1 MVTRVTNR
9 ILINNSLTNIFRL
22 SENMEKT
29 QLRIATGKRINKL
42 SDDPV
47 RVSEI
52 LNFRSNILQNTQFI
66 RNINQGKL
74 LLNTAD
80 SALNDIT
87 LQLHRAR
94 EIAISQASG
103 TATATTRGFNAIEVD
118 NIISQI
124 LSSANIQ
131 VGNKYVF
138 SGQKVTTS
146 PFSTSASGAVYLG
159 DRNEL
164 SMEIDKNSTIGT
176 TIPGSDV
183 LATDMDPGIDSNTL
197 ISDLNKGDGASA
209 GSFTI
214 TDRAGNSATITIT
227 SGMTISNV
235 ISAINSASVNVT
247 ASINSSNTGI
257 SITDTNSSPTGN
269 LIIAESGSGTTA
281 SDLGISG
288 NIDGDING
296 LDLDPQMTTSTSLS
310 LMKGG
315 TGLTLTS
322 ISIINGSASGAVSF
336 SSASTVGDVINAINN
351 SGLNVTASIN
361 SAGNGI
367 AVSSNSSS
375 TTAIVNEV
383 GSGSSAAD
391 LGIMG
396 SNNILST
403 LLALKEALEK
413 NDSVGIAA
421 SIDNIKSGVETTAS
435 QRGKI
440 GARVNRL
447 ETIKDIHEQRI
458 VDTTENLSDVEDADF
473 VKEQMDFLAFQNA
486 FNATLNVTSRI
497 IQQSLLD
504 FIR

>member
-9 ILINNSLTNIFRL
+9 ILINNSLINIFRL
-22 SENMEKT
+22 SENMEKA

-42 SDDPV
+42 SDDAV
-47 RVSEI
+47 RMNEI

-74 LLNTAD
+74 LLNTTD

-87 LQLHRAR
+87 LQLHRAK
-94 EIAISQASG
+94 EIAVSQASG
-103 TATATTRGFNAIEVD
+103 TATAITRGFNAIEID

-124 LSSANIQ
+124 LSSANVK

-138 SGQKVTTS
+138 GGHKVTTV
-146 PFSTSASGAVYLG
+146 PFSTSASGAVYFG

-164 SMEIDKNSTIGT
+164 SIEIDKDSTIGT

-183 LATDMDPGIDSNTL
+183 LGTDMDPGIEGNTL
-197 ISDLNKGDGASA
+197 ISDLYKGNGASA

-214 TDRAGNSATITIT
+214 TDREGNSATVTIT
-227 SGMTISNV
+227 SGMTVNQV
-235 ISAINSASVNVT
+235 ISAISGSLTNIT
-247 ASINSSNTGI
+247 ASINSNNTGI
-257 SITDTNSSPTGN
+257 SITDSSSNPTGN
-269 LIIAESGSGTTA
+269 LIISDSGTGTTA
-281 SDLGISG
+281 SDLGIVG
-288 NIDGDING
+288 NIDGNING
-296 LDLDPQMTTSTSLS
+296 LDLDPRMTTSTSLS

-315 TGLTLTS
+315 SGLTLTD
-322 ISIINGSASGAVSF
+322 ISIINGSASGTVSF
-336 SSASTVGDVINAINN
+336 SSASTVGDVVNAIN
-351 SGLNVTASIN
+351 SAGLNVTATIN

-367 AVSSNSSS
+367 IVSSNSSS
-375 TTAIVNEV
+375 TAAIVNEV

-396 SNNILST
+396 KNNILSS
-403 LLALKEALEK
+403 LFALKEALEK

-421 SIDNIKSGVETTAS
+421 SIDNINSGVETIAS

-447 ETIKDIHEQRI
+447 ETTEDIHQQRK

-473 VKEQMDFLAFQNA
+473 VKEQMEFLAFQNA

-504 FIR
+504 FLR